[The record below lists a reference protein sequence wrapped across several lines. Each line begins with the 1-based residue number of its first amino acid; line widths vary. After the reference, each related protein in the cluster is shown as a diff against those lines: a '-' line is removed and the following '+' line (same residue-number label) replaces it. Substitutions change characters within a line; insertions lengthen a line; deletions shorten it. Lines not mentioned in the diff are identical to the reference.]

1 MAPEALPV
9 EMHRALIG
17 HAIAQDATLSTPT
30 QDTAHELKL
39 GPLVGPI
46 TKELRSI
53 MLKSCTA
60 IGLPQIPEVDLQL
73 QLYSVGDGKAAVVGQ
88 PIPRIRSLWSITAST
103 SQRNLVAVV

>member
-1 MAPEALPV
+1 MAQDALPG

-39 GPLVGPI
+39 GPLVGPL

-60 IGLPQIPEVDLQL
+60 IGLPQTSEIDLQL
-73 QLYSVGDGKAAVVGQ
+73 QLYSLADGTAEPLGQKAHDGQSGDALAAAA
-88 PIPRIRSLWSITAST
+88 LADD
-103 SQRNLVAVV
+103 A